1 MRIIK
6 HYKEISLF
14 RKHFDIITNN
24 IHYPIANFL
33 CAVIS
38 TSFITPNMVTSFA
51 VLSELGAIWLIF
63 VNLEEN
69 KIIIV
74 LLLQLGLILDLMDGL
89 LARYKNIGFYHP
101 TNPSLKGYY
110 WDAVSDHILRLIVL
124 TSLGIHLAQQ
134 EQYGFY
140 YAFGGILI
148 HAITQVEH
156 IIRDY
161 ILIKDET
168 QDNLRVFL
176 NYDQTDNPVI
186 HGIQRISKPGC
197 RNYVSSDKLPR
208 VLNGMGI
215 AILSTSKGVM
225 SNKKAKSLKVGGEVL
240 CHVW

>member
-1 MRIIK
+1 MDMGIINR
-6 HYKEISLF
+6 YKEISLF

-24 IHYPIANFL
+24 IHYPIANLL

-38 TSFITPNMVTSFA
+38 TSFITPNMVTFFA

-63 VNLEEN
+63 VNLAEN
-69 KIIIV
+69 KIIII
-74 LLLQLGLILDLMDGL
+74 LLLQLGWILDLMDGL
-89 LARYKNIGFYHP
+89 LARYKKLGFYHP

-161 ILIKDET
+161 ILKDRKNHQSTKGNKRKVIDMVVLLFNNIYIFYFIFILWNRIDLLFIVLPTIQVLLLIKRFF
-168 QDNLRVFL
+168 QF
-176 NYDQTDNPVI
+176 
-186 HGIQRISKPGC
+186 SF
-197 RNYVSSDKLPR
+197 SDY
-208 VLNGMGI
+208 
-215 AILSTSKGVM
+215 
-225 SNKKAKSLKVGGEVL
+225 
-240 CHVW
+240 